1 MFVSFLVKEYGMD
14 PNTRDCNGYTPLY
27 YAVRGG
33 YKDCVKALLN
43 CRADPEL
50 PVDNDGNKA
59 VHQSARKNDRNILK
73 LLLEYGARREDKE
86 MSGKTPMD
94 IALREDL
101 SHILELLL
109 EFQVTLNRQD
119 EENNN
124 PMHIIA
130 CFGSYKC
137 AEFLLRQAQVDVAFE
152 QLKNE
157 NLDGETPISI
167 AKRKGNESVLMTF
180 IERVPMEYFD
190 ENAKIYHEFIEEEQF
205 DILKTIFNRMCVET
219 NGGTEVHCRALM
231 LDVNGKGESPF
242 SKKFSHLLPS
252 LLHKLMDCDQKELRE
267 HPVVK
272 KTVEKKLNFYRI
284 WYILTF
290 LVYIVFL
297 VFLSIALFL
306 ASYECDDDL
315 KSLTSLDNGTNLR
328 LTAETYSW
336 VYVCLLTVSE
346 FIEFAFGWSRIIKV
360 KRYSLMKMRRF
371 HILKSDESD
380 GETSEKLKDQTNCFI
395 FTLELAKKVKNLVPF
410 LNRIMFYLPQALLQY
425 IYDSPTDLL
434 GIISFFLYFGVRLSS
449 ANTAWIFASLSFIG
463 FVISMLKYTRVV
475 PSLGAYID
483 TVKAVFSKDIPRF
496 MVLYLIV
503 VAAYIGGIH
512 LAARFHPLGSQQR
525 ARLTIDGRENPDLCV
540 NDTSQ
545 LFFFNQD
552 TTDTYTFLTPFVDGM
567 ILLLDGGPGNRQ
579 DDILGV
585 NLYFAVIYV
594 MFAFTIIVVLSNI
607 LIAQL
612 SETYADLSAQG
623 TFYYRMGLVVSMEL
637 ESTLAFFLGKY
648 FRQLS
653 SIKSF
658 NVPIDEWKDLVHNS
672 PAEDINKQ
680 LSDLQHKLDKNST
693 ALYEGIEKINTHE
706 ETLDKVSEK
715 VNEVLSKMVGPVDAR
730 HGLGPKKFSSQGLL
744 FEDRIGKVEATVE
757 RVVMQNLHL
766 EDKLNEILTL
776 LRNADK

>member
-1 MFVSFLVKEYGMD
+1 MFVSYLVKEYDMD
-14 PNTRDCNGYTPLY
+14 PDTRDCNGYTPLY

-33 YKDCVKALLN
+33 YKDTVKVLLN
-43 CRADPEL
+43 CGADPEL
-50 PVDNDGNKA
+50 PVDNVGNKA

-73 LLLEYGARREDKE
+73 LLLDYGARAEDKE
-86 MSGKTPMD
+86 MSGKTLMD
-94 IALREDL
+94 IALQNDL
-101 SHILELLL
+101 SQIVELLL

-124 PMHIIA
+124 PMHTIA
-130 CFGSYKC
+130 SFGSYKC
-137 AEFLLRQAQVDVAFE
+137 ADFLLRQEQVKDAFE

-157 NLDGETPISI
+157 NIDGETPIEI
-167 AKRKGNESVLMTF
+167 AKRKGNESVLTTF

-190 ENAKIYHEFIEEEQF
+190 ENAKIYHEFMEEEQF
-205 DILKTIFNRMCVET
+205 DILKTIFNRMCVKT

-231 LDVNGKGESPF
+231 LDVNGRGESPF

-252 LLHKLMDCDQKELRE
+252 LLHKLVDCDQKELRE
-267 HPVVK
+267 HPLVK

-297 VFLSIALFL
+297 VSLSIALFL
-306 ASYECDDDL
+306 ASYECDHEL
-315 KSLTSLDNGTNLR
+315 KSFNLFNQGTSLR
-328 LTAETYSW
+328 LTAETFSW
-336 VYVCLLTVSE
+336 VYVCLLTMSE
-346 FIEFAFGWSRIIKV
+346 FIEFVYGWSRILKL
-360 KRYSLMKMRRF
+360 KRYSKTKMRRF
-371 HILKSDESD
+371 HSLKSVESD
-380 GETSEKLKDQTNCFI
+380 GEISENLLDQTNCFI
-395 FTLELAKKVKNLVPF
+395 LTLEFAKKVRNLVPF
-410 LNRIMFYLPQALLQY
+410 LNKIMLYLPQALLQY
-425 IYDSPTDLL
+425 MYDSPTDLL
-434 GIISFFLYFGVRLSS
+434 GIISFYLYFGIRIKYT
-449 ANTAWIFASLSFIG
+449 NIAWIFASLSFIG
-463 FVISMLKYTRVV
+463 FVISMLKYTRVI

-483 TVKAVFSKDIPRF
+483 TVKAVFTKDIPRF

-512 LAARFHPLGSQQR
+512 LAARFQPLGSQQR
-525 ARLTIDGRENPDLCV
+525 ARITIDGRENPDLCV

-552 TTDTYTFLTPFVDGM
+552 MTESYTFLTPFVDGM

-585 NLYFAVIYV
+585 NLYFAVIYIV
-594 MFAFTIIVVLSNI
+594 FAFTIIVVLSNI

-658 NVPIDEWKDLVHNS
+658 NVPIDKWKNLVNSS
-672 PAEDINKQ
+672 PAEDTNKQ
-680 LSDLQHKLDKNST
+680 LSDLQHKMEKNST
-693 ALYEGIEKINTHE
+693 ALYEGIEKISTQE
-706 ETLDKVSEK
+706 EKLDKVSDK
-715 VNEVLSKMVGPVDAR
+715 VGEVLTKMVGLAEVK
-730 HGLGPKKFSSQGLL
+730 HELGEKQFSSHSPL
-744 FEDRIGKVEATVE
+744 FENRIGKVETTVE

-776 LRNADK
+776 LKNSDN

>member
-1 MFVSFLVKEYGMD
+1 MFVSFLVKEYDMD

-59 VHQSARKNDRNILK
+59 VHQSARKKDRNILK

-86 MSGKTPMD
+86 LSGKTPMD
-94 IALREDL
+94 IALQEDL

-109 EFQVTLNRQD
+109 EFKVTLNRQD

-130 CFGSYKC
+130 YFGSYKC

-157 NLDGETPISI
+157 NLDGETPIEI

-190 ENAKIYHEFIEEEQF
+190 ENAKIYHEFMEEEQF
-205 DILKTIFNRMCVET
+205 DILKTIFNRMCVKT

-272 KTVEKKLNFYRI
+272 KTVEKKLKFYRI

-306 ASYECDDDL
+306 ASQVCDDD
-315 KSLTSLDNGTNLR
+315 SAST
-328 LTAETYSW
+328 TYSDS
-336 VYVCLLTVSE
+336 VMYLRIIAQLFSVMYVFLLTVSE
-346 FIEFAFGWSRIIKV
+346 FIEFAYGWSRIIKV
-360 KRYSLMKMRRF
+360 KRYSLKKMRRF
-371 HILKSDESD
+371 HNLKSDESD
-380 GETSEKLKDQTNCFI
+380 GETSEELKDQTNCFI
-395 FTLELAKKVKNLVPF
+395 YTLELAKKVKNLVPF

-425 IYDSPTDLL
+425 IYDSSTDLL
-434 GIISFFLYFGVRLSS
+434 GIISFYLSFGGYSS
-449 ANTAWIFASLSFIG
+449 ANTTWIFASLSFIG
-463 FVISMLKYTRVV
+463 FIISMLKYTRVV

-496 MVLYLIV
+496 MVLYLTV
-503 VAAYIGGIH
+503 LAAYIGGIH
-512 LAARFHPLGSQQR
+512 LAAHLQPLDSQQG
-525 ARLTIDGRENPDLCV
+525 ARMTINGTKKTDLCV

-545 LFFFNQD
+545 RFFFNKMM
-552 TTDTYTFLTPFVDGM
+552 TENYTLLTPFVDGM
-567 ILLLDGGPGNRQ
+567 ILLLDGGPGNKQ

-585 NLYFAVIYV
+585 NPYFAVIYV

-612 SETYADLSAQG
+612 SQTYADLSAQG
-623 TFYYRMGLVVSMEL
+623 TFYYRMELVVSMEL

-648 FRQLS
+648 FRRWS

-680 LSDLQHKLDKNST
+680 LSDLQHKMDKIST

-715 VNEVLSKMVGPVDAR
+715 VNEVLSKMFGPVDAK
-730 HGLGPKKFSSQGLL
+730 HGIAPKKFSSQGLL
-744 FEDRIGKVEATVE
+744 FEDRIGKVEAAV
-757 RVVMQNLHL
+757 LHL